1 MTNKKI
7 FITISSVLI
16 VATLVLGYYIG
27 KNAQDKRIGLYNNK
41 GRKIVTNVAERN
53 KENEE
58 NLKKTVKDNSEILFE
73 VYVNKNNKI
82 MVERSRSAKDERIQ
96 GKTVADIKDK
106 YNKLGY
112 KLRNI
117 EDDRIELVRTCTKYK
132 PGRYVL
138 LSENNEIVIGKT
150 NSNGS
155 VFDDNGN
162 IIDKEGTG
170 ANINTLKE
178 QDIAKIVKG
187 DNCMQFDSI
196 EQLNDGIMN
205 FDIKYEIPE

>member
-16 VATLVLGYYIG
+16 GVTLVLGYYIG
-27 KNAQDKRIGLYNNK
+27 KNALYNNK
-41 GRKIVTNVAERN
+41 GRKIVTNVSQSN
-53 KENEE
+53 SGNEE
-58 NLKKTVKDNSEILFE
+58 NLKKVVKDNWEILFE

-82 MVERSRSAKDERIQ
+82 MIERSRSAKDECVQ
-96 GKTVADIKDK
+96 GKTVDEIKNK

-117 EDDRIELVRTCTKYK
+117 DGNRIELVRTSTKYK
-132 PGRYVL
+132 PDKYVI
-138 LSENNEIVIGKT
+138 LSQNNEIVIGKT

-155 VFDDNGN
+155 VFDDNGD

-170 ANINTLKE
+170 ANVNMLKE
-178 QDIAKIVKG
+178 QDISKIVKG
-187 DNCMQFDSI
+187 DNCMQFDNI
-196 EQLNDGIMN
+196 DQLNYSIMN
-205 FDIKYEIPE
+205 FDIKYEMPE